1 MGTIALLY
9 FYSLMLMSIV
19 LDFASSDDILDLCS
33 VGAAELVLLSFL
45 VTALFEL
52 ASFVLLSPPLKL

>member
-1 MGTIALLY
+1 
-9 FYSLMLMSIV
+9 MLMSIL